1 MSDDKAKTYDIPS
14 ALPVNWTD
22 GATGEQFAKSS
33 SPVVAP
39 GQDDIEMLAAQKVC
53 GTCKYFEHARGQELM
68 RAQQFVERLVREE
81 KWKLHHLASPLN
93 HLGVC
98 GAHRSGAKGEQ
109 EMITGALHKACDQW
123 RDSAGIV
130 SISKKGAY

>member
-1 MSDDKAKTYDIPS
+1 MGDEKPYNIPS

-22 GATGEQFAKSS
+22 GATGEQFAQSQTK
-33 SPVVAP
+33 VVTPDSEAL
-39 GQDDIEMLAAQKVC
+39 EMLAAQKVC

-68 RAQQFVERLVREE
+68 RAQQFVERLIREE
-81 KWKLHHLASPLN
+81 KWQVHHLASPLN

-98 GAHRSGAKGEQ
+98 GAHRSGGKGEQ

-123 RDSAGIV
+123 RDGEGLV
-130 SISKKGAY
+130 SISRKGNY